1 MVGWLEA
8 DPVSCY
14 PTFTRTNDPT
24 MIYLN
29 LDPYALHITHIMVRW
44 YGIFIALGMA
54 VGLWLTVRE
63 AKRKGIE
70 VDHIYNAAVW
80 VIPAGIV
87 GARLL
92 HVIDDWPDHAANPW
106 TIIGTDGLAI
116 FGALIGGLL
125 ALVAYALVH
134 RVSLT
139 RMVDAVAPAVP
150 LAQAIGRI
158 GCFINGCN
166 YGWPT
171 DGTWGVVWT
180 SPNAMAPQNV
190 PLQPA
195 QLYELIWDAFVFGLI
210 WKLRTRVRGDGVL
223 FVIYGALYSL
233 GRFFISFLRA
243 DNLYFGELRQAQ
255 IIALATIAVSVP
267 LAVWL
272 SGRSATASA
281 RVVRADE

>member
-1 MVGWLEA
+1 
-8 DPVSCY
+8 
-14 PTFTRTNDPT
+14 

-29 LDPYALHITHIMVRW
+29 IDPIAIHIGHFMVRW
-44 YGIFIALGMA
+44 YGIFVALG
-54 VGLWLTVRE
+54 VGVGMWLTLRE
-63 AKRKGIE
+63 AKRKGIHA
-70 VDHIYNAAVW
+70 DHITNAALW
-80 VIPAGIV
+80 AIPAGLV

-92 HVIDDWPDHAANPW
+92 HVIDDWPNHAANPW

-125 ALVAYALVH
+125 AIVAYARAHQVALW
-134 RVSLT
+134 RLLDT
-139 RMVDAVAPAVP
+139 VAPAVP

-180 SPNAMAPQNV
+180 SPDAMAPQNV

-195 QLYELIWDAFVFGLI
+195 QLYELVWDLIVFGIL
-210 WKLRTRVRGDGVL
+210 WKWRSRGRADGVL
-223 FVIYGALYSL
+223 FVSYAALYAL
-233 GRFFISFLRA
+233 GRFFISFLRS
-243 DNLYFGELRQAQ
+243 DNLYFAELRQAQ
-255 IIALATIAVSVP
+255 IIALATIALAIP

-272 SGRSATASA
+272 CRRTASPA
-281 RVVRADE
+281 AS

>member
-1 MVGWLEA
+1 
-8 DPVSCY
+8 
-14 PTFTRTNDPT
+14 

-29 LDPYALHITHIMVRW
+29 IDPIAIHIGHFMVRW
-44 YGIFIALGMA
+44 YGMFIALG
-54 VGLWLTVRE
+54 VGVGMWLTLRE
-63 AKRKGIE
+63 AKRKGILS
-70 VDHIYNAAVW
+70 DHIYNAALW

-92 HVIDDWPDHAANPW
+92 HVIDDWPNHAASPW

-125 ALVAYALVH
+125 ALVAYAHVH
-134 RVSLT
+134 QAPLWQFLDT
-139 RMVDAVAPAVP
+139 VAPAVP

-166 YGWPT
+166 YGWQT

-180 SPNAMAPQNV
+180 SPDAMAPQNV

-195 QLYELIWDAFVFGLI
+195 QLYELVWDAFVFGII
-210 WKLRTRVRGDGVL
+210 WKLRARLQAEGVL
-223 FVIYGALYSL
+223 FVTYGAFYSL

-243 DNLYFGELRQAQ
+243 DNLYFAELRQAQ
-255 IIALATIAVSVP
+255 IIALATVALAVP
-267 LAVWL
+267 LALWL
-272 SGRSATASA
+272 THRTVAVSA
-281 RVVRADE
+281 RLASRENL